1 MKRIFLACL
10 LMSAVA
16 AAQTVTVS
24 SSSFTDSGG
33 HPVNGVITFQPA
45 LVNGVAASYQKGG
58 GGVVVAKSVT
68 AQIVNGAFSL
78 TLPDTTLTNPA
89 NICFVVKAA
98 IPFTEV
104 PLLGPGYNC
113 VQPHGTATSGGDWCQ
128 AGTCNFDLYV
138 PNIPALP
145 IVETNSSIPNISS
158 LGNSDV
164 TGQTLSQGSVNLVG
178 IVPESGKYRISYYA
192 LQHALCTTGF
202 NSVLFTFSWT
212 DENAARTV
220 QSVSLTLGT
229 VQSPSFSS
237 IQGDFLIY
245 AVASSTITYSSTVTG
260 SCATGGPSSY
270 NAHITV
276 GAVQ

>member
-1 MKRIFLACL
+1 
-10 LMSAVA
+10 MSAVA

-113 VQPHGTATSGGDWCQ
+113 VQPHGTALSGGDWCQ

-145 IVETNSSIPNISS
+145 VIVTNSSGPNIGS
-158 LGNSDV
+158 LGNSEV
-164 TGQTLSQGSVNLVG
+164 TGQTVSQGSVNLVG
-178 IVPESGKYRISYYA
+178 TVPQNGKYLISYYA
-192 LQHALCTTGF
+192 SQHALCSAGF
-202 NSVLFTFSWT
+202 NSVFFSFSWT
-212 DENAARTV
+212 DSSGARTV
-220 QSVSLTLGT
+220 QSVGLTLGN
-229 VQSPSFSS
+229 VQSSSSGS
-237 IQGDFLIY
+237 IQGDFQIY
-245 AVASSTITYSSTVTG
+245 ALSSSAITYSSTLTG

-270 NAHITV
+270 DAHITV
-276 GAVQ
+276 NAVQ